1 MTGVT
6 AMPAPDEP
14 IVEIT
19 LAELDADPYPALA
32 RLRERT
38 PAAWIPALDGW
49 IVTRRDLCIE
59 VMRDAT
65 RFTVDDPRFST
76 ARVVGPSMLSL
87 DGAEHRRHRDPFATA
102 FRRPQVMERFGE
114 RVRAEALELAD
125 GLRPHGGA
133 EVRRDLAGPLAVR
146 VVAAALDLLD
156 VEPAVVLGWY
166 DEIVGAVDRVSAG
179 GEIGERAP
187 AAVAALDRHVGAT
200 IDHGGGVLADATAT
214 LARPEIVSNA
224 AVMMFGGIETS
235 EGMTTSLFWHVLTT
249 PGALEGIRRDRTLI
263 ANAVEESLRLEPAAG
278 RVDRYATEDV
288 EVGGAHIRRGDLV
301 IVSLT
306 AANRDPATFPD
317 PDRFDIGREEARS
330 HLAFAQGP
338 HACVGLH
345 LARLETLAALDAVL
359 DGWPG
364 VRLDDGATEPTGVI
378 FRKPRSLPVRW
389 DPAPGPAAEPPT
401 RRRPAATRS

>member
-1 MTGVT
+1 MTAVT
-6 AMPAPDEP
+6 AIPAPGEP
-14 IVEIT
+14 VVSIT
-19 LAELDADPYPALA
+19 LAELDADPNPVLA
-32 RLRERT
+32 ALRERA
-38 PAAWIPALDGW
+38 PVAWIPALDGW
-49 IVTRRDLCIE
+49 LVTRRDLCID
-59 VMRDAT
+59 VMRDAA

-87 DGAEHRRHRDPFATA
+87 DGEEHRRHRDPFATA

-114 RVRAEALELAD
+114 RVRTEATDLVEAL
-125 GLRPHGGA
+125 RPRGRA
-133 EVRRDLAGPLAVR
+133 EVRRALAGPLAVR
-146 VVAAALDLLD
+146 VVAAALELLD

-166 DEIVGAVDRVSAG
+166 DEIVAAVDRVSAG
-179 GEIGERAP
+179 GEIGDRAP
-187 AAVAALDRHVGAT
+187 QAVAALDRHVGAT
-200 IDHGGGVLADATAT
+200 IDHAGGVLADATET
-214 LARPEIVSNA
+214 LSRQEIVSNA

-249 PGALEGIRRDRTLI
+249 PGALEAIVRDRTVI

-288 EVGGAHIRRGDLV
+288 ELGGAHIGRGDLV

-317 PDRFDIGREEARS
+317 PDRFDIARDNARS

-345 LARLETLAALDAVL
+345 LARLETQVAL
-359 DGWPG
+359 
-364 VRLDDGATEPTGVI
+364 E
-378 FRKPRSLPVRW
+378 PRSNAGRGFASLT
-389 DPAPGPAAEPPT
+389 AP
-401 RRRPAATRS
+401 RHRPGSSSASRARCRSRGMPDE

>member
-1 MTGVT
+1 MTAVT
-6 AMPAPDEP
+6 AIPAPGEP
-14 IVEIT
+14 VVSIT
-19 LAELDADPYPALA
+19 LAELDADPYPVLA
-32 RLRERT
+32 SLREQA
-38 PAAWIPALDGW
+38 PVAWIPALDGW
-49 IVTRRDLCIE
+49 LVSRRDLCID
-59 VMRDAT
+59 VMRDAA

-87 DGAEHRRHRDPFATA
+87 DGGEHRRHRDPFATA

-114 RVRAEALELAD
+114 RVRTEAMDLVEAL
-125 GLRPHGGA
+125 RPRARA

-146 VVAAALDLLD
+146 VVAAALELLD

-166 DEIVGAVDRVSAG
+166 DEIVAAVDRVSAG
-179 GEIGERAP
+179 GEIGDRAP
-187 AAVAALDRHVGAT
+187 EAVAALDRHVGAT
-200 IDHGGGVLADATAT
+200 IDRAGGVLADATET
-214 LARPEIVSNA
+214 LSRQEIVSNA

-249 PGALEGIRRDRTLI
+249 PGALETIVRDRTVI

-288 EVGGAHIRRGDLV
+288 ELGGAHIGRGDLV

-317 PDRFDIGREEARS
+317 PDRFDIARENARS

-345 LARLETLAALDAVL
+345 LARLETMVALEAAVER
-359 DGWPG
+359 WPG
-364 VRLDDGATEPTGVI
+364 LRLADGATPPTGLV
-378 FRKPRSLPVRW
+378 FRKPRTLPVAW
-389 DPAPGPAAEPPT
+389 DA
-401 RRRPAATRS
+401 

>member
-1 MTGVT
+1 MT
-6 AMPAPDEP
+6 AIPAPGEP
-14 IVEIT
+14 LVSIT
-19 LAELDADPYPALA
+19 LAELDADPYPVLA
-32 RLRERT
+32 SLRERT
-38 PAAWIPALDGW
+38 PVAWIPALDGW
-49 IVTRRDLCIE
+49 LVTRRDLCID
-59 VMRDAT
+59 VMRDAA

-87 DGAEHRRHRDPFATA
+87 DGEEHRRHRDPFATA

-114 RVRAEALELAD
+114 RVRAEAMDLVGA
-125 GLRPHGGA
+125 LRPGGRA

-166 DEIVGAVDRVSAG
+166 DEIVAAVDRVSAG
-179 GEIGERAP
+179 GEIGDRAP
-187 AAVAALDRHVGAT
+187 KAVAALDRHVGAT
-200 IDHGGGVLADATAT
+200 IDHAGGVLADATET
-214 LARPEIVSNA
+214 LTRREIVSNA

-235 EGMTTSLFWHVLTT
+235 EGMTTSLFWHVLTA
-249 PGALEGIRRDRTLI
+249 PGALDAIVRDRALI

-288 EVGGAHIRRGDLV
+288 DLGGAHIRRGDLV

-317 PDRFDIGREEARS
+317 PDRFDIARDNARS

-345 LARLETLAALDAVL
+345 LARLETQVALEGAV
-359 DGWPG
+359 DRWPG
-364 VRLDDGATEPTGVI
+364 LHLADGATPPTGLV
-378 FRKPRSLPVRW
+378 FRKPRTLPVAW
-389 DPAPGPAAEPPT
+389 DA
-401 RRRPAATRS
+401 

>member
-1 MTGVT
+1 MTAVT
-6 AMPAPDEP
+6 AIPAPGEP
-14 IVEIT
+14 VVSIT
-19 LAELDADPYPALA
+19 LAELDADPYPVLA
-32 RLRERT
+32 ALRERA
-38 PAAWIPALDGW
+38 PVAWIPALDGW
-49 IVTRRDLCIE
+49 LVTRRDLCID
-59 VMRDAT
+59 VMRDAA

-87 DGAEHRRHRDPFATA
+87 DGEEHRRHRDPFATA

-114 RVRAEALELAD
+114 RVRTEAMDLVEAL
-125 GLRPHGGA
+125 RPRGRA

-146 VVAAALDLLD
+146 VVAAALELLD

-166 DEIVGAVDRVSAG
+166 DEIVAAVDRVSAG
-179 GEIGERAP
+179 GEIGDRAP
-187 AAVAALDRHVGAT
+187 EAVAALDRHVGAT
-200 IDHGGGVLADATAT
+200 IDRAGGVLADATET
-214 LARPEIVSNA
+214 LSRQEIVSNA

-249 PGALEGIRRDRTLI
+249 PGALEAVVRDRTVI

-288 EVGGAHIRRGDLV
+288 ELGGAHIGRGDLV

-317 PDRFDIGREEARS
+317 PDRFDIARDNARS

-345 LARLETLAALDAVL
+345 LARLETMVALEAAVER
-359 DGWPG
+359 WPG
-364 VRLDDGATEPTGVI
+364 LRLADGATPPTGLV
-378 FRKPRSLPVRW
+378 FRKPRTLPVAW
-389 DPAPGPAAEPPT
+389 DA
-401 RRRPAATRS
+401 